1 MWLTDGRASWG
12 VEVST
17 LRSAAPSGTQSAWHA
32 SSCWVVG
39 EIYVGGAGVCP
50 RLFKPVRSS
59 QRNVSLSIPLYLTAL
74 ELTNLLAC
82 IKRGIW
88 AAGSKTA
95 PSGHWREVGV
105 TRNLGVMF
113 SPLESA
119 GIIPT
124 QFATV
129 PLVCVRTQYGHET
142 RRLTKDFL
150 FRCKLLRTRR
160 FRNRRS
166 AAKAAYWLY

>member
-1 MWLTDGRASWG
+1 MATNTSPGKPLVLTDGRASWG

-82 IKRGIW
+82 IKTGDLGRWLQDRTIRSLERGW
-88 AAGSKTA
+88 SHEEPRCHVLAAGE
-95 PSGHWREVGV
+95 R
-105 TRNLGVMF
+105 RNHSNTICDGTL
-113 SPLESA
+113 SA
-119 GIIPT
+119 VNSALSTSIEI
-124 QFATV
+124 
-129 PLVCVRTQYGHET
+129 
-142 RRLTKDFL
+142 
-150 FRCKLLRTRR
+150 LL
-160 FRNRRS
+160 
-166 AAKAAYWLY
+166 AIAI

>member
-1 MWLTDGRASWG
+1 
-12 VEVST
+12 
-17 LRSAAPSGTQSAWHA
+17 
-32 SSCWVVG
+32 
-39 EIYVGGAGVCP
+39 
-50 RLFKPVRSS
+50 
-59 QRNVSLSIPLYLTAL
+59 LYLTAL

-82 IKRGIW
+82 IKRVIW

-129 PLVCVRTQYGHET
+129 PIEDI
-142 RRLTKDFL
+142 KW
-150 FRCKLLRTRR
+150 
-160 FRNRRS
+160 S
-166 AAKAAYWLY
+166 AVFAKAASERGV